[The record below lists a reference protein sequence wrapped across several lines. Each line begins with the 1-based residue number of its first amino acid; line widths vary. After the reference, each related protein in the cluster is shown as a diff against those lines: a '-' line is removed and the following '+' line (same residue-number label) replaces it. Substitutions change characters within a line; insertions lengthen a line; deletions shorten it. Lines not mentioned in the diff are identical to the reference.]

1 MNGQQNQQQQIDPTT
16 RFAVTLQAQEWN
28 AVLACMAKATYEMA
42 APLIQGISQQLHNQA
57 GADGAGSSANGLDTG
72 QQLPVPN

>member
-1 MNGQQNQQQQIDPTT
+1 MNGQQNQPVDPTT

-57 GADGAGSSANGLDTG
+57 GGDTTTNANGLDTG
-72 QQLPVPN
+72 QQLPVPTN

>member
-1 MNGQQNQQQQIDPTT
+1 MNGQNQTQQAIDPTT
-16 RFAVTLQAQEWN
+16 RFVVTLQAQEWN

-57 GADGAGSSANGLDTG
+57 GGDATTNANGLDTG
-72 QQLPVPN
+72 QPLSVPPN